1 MTHDTTNF
9 KEAVHNRR
17 TIYQLTKKSTIP
29 DSKLEEIFTTAI
41 KDVPSSFNSQS
52 ARIVVL
58 VKDDHDKFWNTL
70 QDILKAI
77 VPEDKWEHTANRIA
91 MFSGAYGTVRSRHP
105 PDVGSIGN

>member
-58 VKDDHDKFWNTL
+58 VKDVHDKFWNTL
-70 QDILKAI
+70 QDILKSI